1 MRAVWKGTIGF
12 GAYAIP
18 VKAYSATTDRA
29 SGLTQVHVTDGGR
42 IQHRRFCEADGAEVP
57 PGEVGKGF
65 PLPGGDV
72 VVLSDEDLASLPL
85 ATAHSIGVLS
95 FVPVEQVD
103 PVYFARTYYLE
114 PEIAGTKAYVLL
126 SEAMQQTGRVM
137 VVRVAL
143 RQRETLG
150 VIRVRDQ
157 LLLLETM
164 LWPDEVREPDFP
176 FQHEDVD
183 VHVAEVRLAARLI
196 DRLAGDFEPENY
208 VDHYQDALNELI
220 TAKAE
225 GGELARPAA
234 AVQNAGVTALLA
246 ALQTGAE
253 HAENA
258 VDRARGAAEKA
269 AEKAAEAA
277 EAARRAAQ
285 RKTESV
291 D

>member
-29 SGLTQVHVTDGGR
+29 SGLTQVHLTDGGR
-42 IQHRRFCEADGAEVP
+42 IQHRRYCEADGTEVP

-72 VVLSDEDLASLPL
+72 VVLTDDDLASLPL
-85 ATAHSIGVLS
+85 ATAHSIDVLS
-95 FVPVEQVD
+95 FVPMEQVD

-114 PEIAGTKAYVLL
+114 PEVAGTKAYVLL
-126 SEAMQQTGRVM
+126 SEAMQQAGRVM
-137 VVRVAL
+137 VVKVAL
-143 RQRETLG
+143 RQRETLA

-164 LWPDEVREPDFP
+164 LWPDEVRAPDFP

-183 VHVAEVRLAARLI
+183 VHVGEVRLAARLI

-208 VDHYQDALNELI
+208 VDHYQSALNELI

-246 ALQTGAE
+246 ALQSGAE
-253 HAENA
+253 IHEGGSP
-258 VDRARGAAEKA
+258 VERARGAAEKA
-269 AEKAAEAA
+269 AEAAASA
-277 EAARRAAQ
+277 KRAAQ
-285 RKTESV
+285 RKTETV

>member
-12 GAYAIP
+12 GAYAIG

-29 SGLTQVHVTDGGR
+29 SGLTQVHLTDGGR

-72 VVLSDEDLASLPL
+72 VVLSEEDLASLPL
-85 ATAHSIGVLS
+85 ATAHSIDVLS
-95 FVPVEQVD
+95 FVPMEQVD

-114 PEIAGTKAYVLL
+114 PEVAGTKAYVLL
-126 SEAMQQTGRVM
+126 SEAMQQAGRVM
-137 VVRVAL
+137 VVKVAL
-143 RQRETLG
+143 RQRETLA

-176 FQHEDVD
+176 FQHEDID
-183 VHVAEVRLAARLI
+183 VHVSEVRLAARLI
-196 DRLAGDFEPENY
+196 DRLAGDFEPDDY
-208 VDHYQDALNELI
+208 VDHYQSALNDLI
-220 TAKAE
+220 TAKAD
-225 GGELARPAA
+225 GGEVERPAA

-246 ALQTGAE
+246 ALQSGAE
-253 HAENA
+253 VHEGGSPIE
-258 VDRARGAAEKA
+258 RARNA

-277 EAARRAAQ
+277 RTAKRAAG
-285 RKTESV
+285 RKTEPV
-291 D
+291 TE